1 MNLTQELTAL
11 ALLSPQSISAPA
23 GSVPTIQLP
32 SGGTLQA
39 QLGAGAVRDG
49 AQARLVTLA
58 ELPAVPGGDPL
69 PLVIWETA
77 GPEAAADVLDS
88 IPAAAVSGAW
98 AEDPA
103 QVHAFYTRLFRF
115 ELAHVGINLPSD
127 QEAFPL
133 ADCFAS
139 IFGMEQAVGPLSV
152 FCGGTLELMRTPG
165 RGEHGHL
172 ALRTSHLERA
182 MAYVQRQGLE
192 LDMAHAMYRGDGL
205 LMGAYFK
212 ESFGGFA
219 LHLLRRV

>member
-11 ALLSPQSISAPA
+11 ALLSPRSISAPD
-23 GSVPTIQLP
+23 GSVPTIRLP

-39 QLGAGAVRDG
+39 QLGTGAVRDG

-58 ELPAVPGGDPL
+58 ELLAVPGGDPL

-98 AEDPA
+98 AAEPD

-127 QEAFPL
+127 QETFPL
-133 ADCFAS
+133 AGRLAS

-152 FCGGTLELMRTPG
+152 FCGGTIELMRAPG
-165 RGEHGHL
+165 QGEHGHL

-192 LDMAHAMYRGDGL
+192 LDMAMPCT
-205 LMGAYFK
+205 
-212 ESFGGFA
+212 GGTA
-219 LHLLRRV
+219 C